1 MIYSSFT
8 ALICT
13 LVYRQHNGNKSKLLV
28 SNHIYISLMLV
39 THQQRS
45 MCTRI
50 NSIISYAQK
59 LFESEK
65 EQTELDLFFFSTG
78 VPLLDP
84 LCYKCM

>member
-45 MCTRI
+45 M
-50 NSIISYAQK
+50 
-59 LFESEK
+59 
-65 EQTELDLFFFSTG
+65 
-78 VPLLDP
+78 LLG
-84 LCYKCM
+84 

>member
-59 LFESEK
+59 HIYLSKYIIIGEK
-65 EQTELDLFFFSTG
+65 VRFG
-78 VPLLDP
+78 PIV
-84 LCYKCM
+84 Y